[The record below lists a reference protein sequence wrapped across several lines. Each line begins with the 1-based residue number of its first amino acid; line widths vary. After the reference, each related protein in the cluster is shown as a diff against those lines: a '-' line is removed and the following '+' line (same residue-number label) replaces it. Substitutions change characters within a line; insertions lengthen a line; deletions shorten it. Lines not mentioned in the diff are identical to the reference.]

1 MDGGSAVAEWRRT
14 CLSRAGGRLLGA
26 GLAAGLAAC
35 TAPPPAPSQTAT
47 VASLPTVS
55 NRPPAARADLGSL
68 PADDQQA
75 VGVLLAHLQRLRG
88 MNGEEMRR
96 EYQAANQAYAK
107 SRADENRLRLAM
119 ALVTPN
125 AVIRDDTRAAG
136 LLDGA
141 LPDRRGGPLG
151 QFVALLQGMVSER
164 GRAVHDEQRR
174 TEALQQKLDA
184 LKAIEQ
190 SMSEREARGGAARAR
205 EPGK

>member
-1 MDGGSAVAEWRRT
+1 MHRHGVAGWR
-14 CLSRAGGRLLGA
+14 LSCARVLAA

-35 TAPPPAPSQTAT
+35 TAPRSAPNGVIEPP
-47 VASLPTVS
+47 PTVS
-55 NRPPAARADLGSL
+55 NRPLPSRADPGWL

-75 VGVLLAHLQRLRG
+75 VSVLLAHLQRLRG

-96 EYQAANQAYAK
+96 EYVAANQAYAK

-119 ALVTPN
+119 VLVSPN
-125 AVIRDDTRAAG
+125 AVIRDDTRAVG

-141 LPDRRGGPLG
+141 LPDRRGGALG
-151 QFVALLQGMVSER
+151 QFVALLQGLVSER

-190 SMSEREARGGAARAR
+190 SMSEREARSGAARAR

>member
-1 MDGGSAVAEWRRT
+1 MRSPPLVADWRR
-14 CLSRAGGRLLGA
+14 GGVR
-26 GLAAGLAAC
+26 LAAAMLALGLAAC
-35 TAPPPAPSQTAT
+35 TAPRSAPTKTAAIDPQPASNRQLPPA
-47 VASLPTVS
+47 
-55 NRPPAARADLGSL
+55 RGELGLL

-96 EYQAANQAYAK
+96 EYAAANQAYAK

-119 ALVTPN
+119 ALVSPN
-125 AVIRDDTRAAG
+125 AAVRDDTRAAG
-136 LLDGA
+136 LLEGA
-141 LPDRRGGPLG
+141 LPDRRGGALG

-164 GRAVHDEQRR
+164 SRAVHDEQRR